1 MTNPEVIERIK
12 LVFEYL
18 KKEHNLN
25 QKNVAKAFGVGD
37 SALSRIRTGENS
49 LTNRILIQF
58 ETIYGISMKWV
69 IDGEGE
75 MILPSWESKID
86 EDQKFLKMIDSRQG
100 FREIIKTLSKLSDKN
115 LVVIKSL
122 AENLDP
128 DQK

>member
-1 MTNPEVIERIK
+1 MTEPEALKRLK

-25 QKNVAKAFGVGD
+25 QANVAKAFGVGD
-37 SALSRIRTGENS
+37 SALTRIRTGENS
-49 LTNRILIQF
+49 LTNRVLIQF
-58 ETIYGISMKWV
+58 ETIYGISANWILK
-69 IDGEGE
+69 GEGE
-75 MILPSWESKID
+75 MMLPSLESRMD
-86 EDQKFLKMIDSRQG
+86 EDQKFLKMIDSRTG

-115 LVVIKSL
+115 LLVIKSL

>member
-1 MTNPEVIERIK
+1 MTDPEVIKRLK

-18 KKEHNLN
+18 KREHNLN
-25 QKNVAKAFGVGD
+25 QANVAKAFGVGD
-37 SALSRIRTGENS
+37 SALTRIRTGENS

-69 IDGEGE
+69 VKGEGE
-75 MILPSWESKID
+75 MILPSWESNMD
-86 EDQKFLKMIDSRQG
+86 EDQKFLKMIDSRKG
-100 FREIIKTLSKLSDKN
+100 FRDLIQTLSKLSDKN
-115 LVVIKSL
+115 LVVIKSV